1 MPSLSYFNSQ
11 NNANVSPA
19 VAANT
24 LSAAQNP
31 SPNPADQTFE
41 YTVFKNEKDNI
52 PEAGR
57 RTWADFSTRMQH
69 HTPRKTKEGTK
80 LFSPVKYKS
89 GARRGN
95 DGVEAITMAV
105 FDVDVGVTP
114 EAVKSILGGFAYVLH
129 STWSHTPDKPSYR
142 VIVPFTTPVPK
153 QVWPQIWPRLNL
165 FLGGINDP
173 ATKDPAR
180 IYYLPSHPEGRGDF
194 FVAVGEGK
202 PLDIADL
209 PELPQAAKAQIQS
222 TNSHS
227 NVKIEG
233 IEDIPRDLGPEA
245 GLHEVCSRCGFM
257 GHVSLPENQNTVSEP
272 LWKAMISNAAC
283 FENADEWIHQASCH
297 HDGYSKAV
305 TDKSIKRFRDGS
317 FGPMTCQRIQDLG
330 FKGCPAG
337 GCKTPTGKV
346 TKAPAGL
353 GSWATHRQS
362 TGQDKLTTKQHVD
375 NIVAMF
381 DGHLQYINGEPYAYI
396 DGHWPML
403 DERVEVEQ
411 LIAHYLGKKVS
422 KAAVNELLSLVQIFQ
437 ARTEQAVA
445 PDMNLICLL
454 NGTLNT
460 RSGELIPHSP
470 DHNLKS
476 RINCVWD
483 PAARCNR
490 WLQFLDEIF
499 VDDPDKAEKIQL
511 LQEWFGYCMIPD
523 NSQHKFLWL
532 VGGGGNGKSVLL
544 DILRLLVGLRYVSD
558 AHIERLTRPAV
569 LAELENKLVNI
580 SSEMSAEA
588 TLSDSNFKAIVA
600 GDFIEAERKFKK
612 PFSFKPTVRMIG
624 ATNHLPRLLDLSDGF
639 FRRAIILTFNRK
651 FEDADR
657 DTKLIDKLVAELPG
671 ILVWAVQGLK
681 NLRERKMFAI
691 PESSIEAL
699 AQYRTDSDPERMFF
713 DECLV
718 FDLAGKGMTPNEIY
732 AGYVVWCRASGH
744 RAKAKNNFGKRLP
757 DFGID
762 QVRVHSG
769 KRWLVKPSPE
779 SNDVW
784 NEARLFGVTI
794 DIAPAIET
802 DSIKTIG
809 GHNLRHGEV
818 R

>member
-1 MPSLSYFNSQ
+1 
-11 NNANVSPA
+11 
-19 VAANT
+19 
-24 LSAAQNP
+24 
-31 SPNPADQTFE
+31 
-41 YTVFKNEKDNI
+41 
-52 PEAGR
+52 
-57 RTWADFSTRMQH
+57 
-69 HTPRKTKEGTK
+69 
-80 LFSPVKYKS
+80 
-89 GARRGN
+89 
-95 DGVEAITMAV
+95 
-105 FDVDVGVTP
+105 
-114 EAVKSILGGFAYVLH
+114 
-129 STWSHTPDKPSYR
+129 
-142 VIVPFTTPVPK
+142 
-153 QVWPQIWPRLNL
+153 
-165 FLGGINDP
+165 
-173 ATKDPAR
+173 
-180 IYYLPSHPEGRGDF
+180 
-194 FVAVGEGK
+194 
-202 PLDIADL
+202 
-209 PELPQAAKAQIQS
+209 
-222 TNSHS
+222 
-227 NVKIEG
+227 
-233 IEDIPRDLGPEA
+233 
-245 GLHEVCSRCGFM
+245 
-257 GHVSLPENQNTVSEP
+257 
-272 LWKAMISNAAC
+272 
-283 FENADEWIHQASCH
+283 
-297 HDGYSKAV
+297 
-305 TDKSIKRFRDGS
+305 
-317 FGPMTCQRIQDLG
+317 
-330 FKGCPAG
+330 
-337 GCKTPTGKV
+337 
-346 TKAPAGL
+346 
-353 GSWATHRQS
+353 
-362 TGQDKLTTKQHVD
+362 
-375 NIVAMF
+375 
-381 DGHLQYINGEPYAYI
+381 
-396 DGHWPML
+396 
-403 DERVEVEQ
+403 
-411 LIAHYLGKKVS
+411 
-422 KAAVNELLSLVQIFQ
+422 
-437 ARTEQAVA
+437 
-445 PDMNLICLL
+445 
-454 NGTLNT
+454 
-460 RSGELIPHSP
+460 
-470 DHNLKS
+470 
-476 RINCVWD
+476 
-483 PAARCNR
+483 
-490 WLQFLDEIF
+490 
-499 VDDPDKAEKIQL
+499 
-511 LQEWFGYCMIPD
+511 
-523 NSQHKFLWL
+523 
-532 VGGGGNGKSVLL
+532 
-544 DILRLLVGLRYVSD
+544 
-558 AHIERLTRPAV
+558 V